1 VEVNVL
7 QGEREMAA
15 ANKSLGRFH
24 LDGIAPA
31 RRGVPQI
38 EVTFDIDANGI
49 VNVSAKDLGTGKEQ
63 HITITSSSNMS
74 KNDIEKAVKEA
85 EQYAA
90 EDKKLKDEVEIRN
103 QADQMVYQSEKTLGE
118 MGDKIPADDKIQGP
132 VRHRQA
138 QGDPQGPGHGRHQG
152 GHRGPDQG
160 LLRRERKALSER
172 QSQRRPGRTPGR
184 PSGRSAGRRRPERR
198 RPGRAVLRRRLQG
211 RG

>member
-1 VEVNVL
+1 
-7 QGEREMAA
+7 MAA

-49 VNVSAKDLGTGKEQ
+49 VNVSAKDLGTGTEQ

-74 KNDIEKAVKEA
+74 KEDIEKAVKDA

-90 EDKKLKDEVEIRN
+90 EDAKIKEKVEVRN

-118 MGDKIPADDKIQGP
+118 VGDKIPADEKAKVQSGIDKLKEVLKGDDTDAIKSATEELTQMFYQMSEKLYQ
-132 VRHRQA
+132 QA
-138 QGDPQGPGHGRHQG
+138 NPQGGAQAGSDMG
-152 GHRGPDQG
+152 GQNGGAQTGPNGQQYYDADY
-160 LLRRERKALSER
+160 K
-172 QSQRRPGRTPGR
+172 
-184 PSGRSAGRRRPERR
+184 
-198 RPGRAVLRRRLQG
+198 VVDDDDNNKK
-211 RG
+211 